1 MLPIHAPL
9 ARRASASHARSALPG
24 APVVRRRRGARSRRR
39 HAAAPR
45 RQPDRARRPRVAGT
59 GRTVPVAERVTLQT
73 IADALGVSRTTV
85 SNAYNRPDQLAPEL
99 RRKVLE
105 TAERLGYAGPD
116 PAARRLRS
124 RPGAAPSG

>member
-1 MLPIHAPL
+1 MLPIHAQL
-9 ARRASASHARSALPG
+9 VRRASESTALSALPH
-24 APVVRRRRGARSRRR
+24 APVVPAQDAGPGRR
-39 HAAAPR
+39 HAPRPR
-45 RQPDRARRPRVAGT
+45 RDAAHAGRPRLAGT

-105 TAERLGYAGPD
+105 TAKGLGYAVRTRPPAGCGP
-116 PAARRLRS
+116 AGGAR
-124 RPGAAPSG
+124 SG